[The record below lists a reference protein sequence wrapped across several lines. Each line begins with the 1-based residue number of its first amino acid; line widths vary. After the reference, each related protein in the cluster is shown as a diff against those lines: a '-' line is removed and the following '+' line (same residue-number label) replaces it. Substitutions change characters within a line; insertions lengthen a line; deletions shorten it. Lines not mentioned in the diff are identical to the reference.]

1 MSYHHVTF
9 LNNQE
14 EVRALLAKI
23 GVDDGAYP
31 FLLPKRGISPYR
43 IKSYTLPGGS
53 TS

>member
-1 MSYHHVTF
+1 MSDHHVTF

-23 GVDDGAYP
+23 VMMGLP
-31 FLLPKRGISPYR
+31 LLLPKGYIAYR
-43 IKSYTLPGGS
+43 IKAIPCRVP